1 MKKILGITLVAALL
15 LVAGLSFGSKKEV
28 ADPGGGGLKKVSYDP
43 GGGGLSAKKV
53 VAYDP
58 GGGGL

>member
-1 MKKILGITLVAALL
+1 MKKVIGIVLVAALVL
-15 LVAGLSFGSKKEV
+15 GGLSFASKKEL

-43 GGGGLSAKKV
+43 GGGGLSSKKV
-53 VAYDP
+53 VAYNP